1 MFVSFQR
8 IGWPCGFRRNLNKAI
23 NMYSSC
29 LVLEVPE
36 TDPSCVPQ
44 WEITVGYR
52 VVGSTVRTMTVP
64 PTASANI
71 GRCLDVCLRTS
82 GCASVNY
89 RNVTGTCQLQSDS
102 KTQATRTGNLQQ
114 NNAYVNMDL
123 ICTGKSKTNHLTSQ
137 NAILN

>member
-1 MFVSFQR
+1 MLTCFT
-8 IGWPCGFRRNLNKAI
+8 IKINKHKI
-23 NMYSSC
+23 LIYSILL
-29 LVLEVPE
+29 LVLQVPD
-36 TDPSCVPQ
+36 TDPSCVPE

-52 VVGSTVRTMTVP
+52 VVGTTVRTMTVP

-71 GRCLDVCLRTS
+71 GRCLDVCLRTP

-89 RNVTGTCQLQSDS
+89 RNVTGECQLQGDS

-123 ICTGKSKTNHLTSQ
+123 ICTGKRKTTVNMPS
-137 NAILN
+137 